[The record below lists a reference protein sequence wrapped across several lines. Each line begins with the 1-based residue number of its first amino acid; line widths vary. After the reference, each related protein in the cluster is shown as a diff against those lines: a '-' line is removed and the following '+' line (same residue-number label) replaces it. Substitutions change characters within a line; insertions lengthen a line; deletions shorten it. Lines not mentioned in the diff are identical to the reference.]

1 MLGQDLTRCQFNCNV
16 ATNAA
21 VCSHCQNGNKESK
34 QGAVLSTRNVKVMS
48 RMCDMT
54 NMLLIGEVKG
64 PRPPG
69 CRRSS
74 FDDVA
79 LSDCQKRRTSR
90 LYRDEQDRLLWIDK
104 TCPAHYV

>member
-1 MLGQDLTRCQFNCNV
+1 MLQQMRLCA
-16 ATNAA
+16 ATVRMAIRKA
-21 VCSHCQNGNKESK
+21 SK
-34 QGAVLSTRNVKVMS
+34 VLYFSTRNVKVMS

-64 PRPPG
+64 PCPPG

-79 LSDCQKRRTSR
+79 LSDCQKRRMRR
-90 LYRDEQDRLLWIDK
+90 LYRDAQDRLLWIDK